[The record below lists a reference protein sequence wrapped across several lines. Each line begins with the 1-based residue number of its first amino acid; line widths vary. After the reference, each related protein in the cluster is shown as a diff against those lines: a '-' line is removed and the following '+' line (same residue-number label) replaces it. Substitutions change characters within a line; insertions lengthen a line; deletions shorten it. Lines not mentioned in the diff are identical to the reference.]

1 MKTKTIHTTIA
12 AALTIAASV
21 LTANADGEKRPMAL
35 MVMFDGL
42 RADGIESG
50 SMPNVMAL
58 RNGTWQVGYNGAWS
72 VTAQIAPGSDS
83 VSAPNHISIATGYSP
98 ATHGATA
105 NGQTASVD
113 YTTYPT
119 WLKRVIDAKSG
130 ATAAFAYSW
139 GEDAGLGPAVGGAR
153 RDDVLHQRT

>member
-1 MKTKTIHTTIA
+1 MKTTTIRA
-12 AALTIAASV
+12 AITAALTIAASAM
-21 LTANADGEKRPMAL
+21 TANADGARRPMAL

-58 RNGTWQVGYNGAWS
+58 RNGTWHAGYNGAWS
-72 VTAQIAPGSDS
+72 VTAQIAPGTDS

-98 ATHGATA
+98 ATHHATA
-105 NGQTASVD
+105 NGETASVD

-119 WLKRVIDAKSG
+119 WLKRVTDAVPGTKG
-130 ATAAFAYSW
+130 LFIFSW
-139 GEDAGLGPAVGGAR
+139 GEGTQYPSSPNVQFIG
-153 RDDVLHQRT
+153 